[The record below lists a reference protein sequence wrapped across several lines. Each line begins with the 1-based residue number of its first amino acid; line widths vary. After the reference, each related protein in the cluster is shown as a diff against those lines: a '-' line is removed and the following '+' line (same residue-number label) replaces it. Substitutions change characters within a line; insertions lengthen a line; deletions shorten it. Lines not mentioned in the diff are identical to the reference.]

1 MDHKL
6 LLQLLQNKTEEIQ
19 NLLNHFKNNPD
30 DLNKGLNLLAD
41 RIESLSKEF
50 EFMKDGFSKVNSS
63 TPKEVKVELPSAES
77 SESKVIQHEEK
88 KEAVNELINVTVEVK
103 AEPETTPEIST
114 EQKVETVVTVSE
126 NSKEEKTETDE
137 ILNDQLQKK
146 STEVIGEKLINDKLS
161 DIQTAIGINDR
172 FLFIRE
178 LFENNTEAYNSSIKF
193 INETSNFS
201 VLEEHFKNN
210 TNWDF
215 ENPTVIQFMELTK
228 RKF

>member
-19 NLLNHFKNNPD
+19 NLLGHFKNNPN

-63 TPKEVKVELPSAES
+63 VPKEENLDLSNAES
-77 SESKVIQHEEK
+77 SEAKVIHHEEK
-88 KEAVNELINVTVEVK
+88 KEPITEVTK
-103 AEPETTPEIST
+103 
-114 EQKVETVVTVSE
+114 ETVKIKTETVSE
-126 NSKEEKTETDE
+126 NSTEEKVESIVISSEKPKEEKTDTDE

-146 STEVIGEKLINDKLS
+146 STEVIGEKLINNKLS

-178 LFENNTEAYNSSIKF
+178 LFENNLEAYNSSIKF
-193 INETSNFS
+193 INETGNIS
-201 VLEEHFKNN
+201 VIEEHFKNN

>member
-6 LLQLLQNKTEEIQ
+6 LLQLLHNKTKEIQ
-19 NLLNHFKNNPD
+19 NLLDHFKNNPD
-30 DLNKGLNLLAD
+30 DLNKGLNLLSD

-63 TPKEVKVELPSAES
+63 IPKEEKVELPSTES
-77 SESKVIQHEEK
+77 NVSEMIHHEVKQEKITEVI
-88 KEAVNELINVTVEVK
+88 KETVEIK
-103 AEPETTPEIST
+103 AEALITA
-114 EQKVETVVTVSE
+114 SE
-126 NSKEEKTETDE
+126 NSANEKIDTEE
-137 ILNDQLQKK
+137 ILNDQLQNR
-146 STEVIGEKLINDKLS
+146 STKVIGEKLINNKLS

-193 INETSNFS
+193 INETSNIS
-201 VLEEHFKNN
+201 VIEEHFKHN

>member
-19 NLLNHFKNNPD
+19 NLLDHFKNNPD
-30 DLNKGLNLLAD
+30 DLNKGLNLLSD

-63 TPKEVKVELPSAES
+63 IPKEEKVELPSTES
-77 SESKVIQHEEK
+77 NVSEMIHHEVKQEKITEVI
-88 KEAVNELINVTVEVK
+88 KETVEIK
-103 AEPETTPEIST
+103 A
-114 EQKVETVVTVSE
+114 ETVVTASE
-126 NSKEEKTETDE
+126 NSANEKIDTEE

-146 STEVIGEKLINDKLS
+146 STDVIGEKLIKNKLS

-178 LFENNTEAYNSSIKF
+178 LFENNAEAYNSSIKF

-201 VLEEHFKNN
+201 VIEEHFKSN

>member
-30 DLNKGLNLLAD
+30 DLSKGLNLLSD

-50 EFMKDGFSKVNSS
+50 EFMKDSFSKVNASI
-63 TPKEVKVELPSAES
+63 PKEEKVELPSTQS
-77 SESKVIQHEEK
+77 NVSEMIHHEVKQEKITEVI
-88 KEAVNELINVTVEVK
+88 KETVEIK
-103 AEPETTPEIST
+103 A
-114 EQKVETVVTVSE
+114 ETVVTASE
-126 NSKEEKTETDE
+126 NSANEKVDTEE
-137 ILNDQLQKK
+137 ILNDQLQNR
-146 STEVIGEKLINDKLS
+146 STKVIGEKLINNKLS

-193 INETSNFS
+193 INETSNIC
-201 VLEEHFKNN
+201 VIEEHFKNN

>member
-30 DLNKGLNLLAD
+30 DLSKGLNLLSD

-50 EFMKDGFSKVNSS
+50 EFMKDGFSKVNASI
-63 TPKEVKVELPSAES
+63 PKEEKVELPSTES
-77 SESKVIQHEEK
+77 NVSEMIHHEVKQEKITEVI
-88 KEAVNELINVTVEVK
+88 KETVEIK
-103 AEPETTPEIST
+103 A
-114 EQKVETVVTVSE
+114 ETVVTASE
-126 NSKEEKTETDE
+126 NSENEKVDTEE
-137 ILNDQLQKK
+137 ILNDQLQNR
-146 STEVIGEKLINDKLS
+146 STKVIGEKLINNKLS

-193 INETSNFS
+193 INETSNIS
-201 VLEEHFKNN
+201 VIEEHFKHN

>member
-19 NLLNHFKNNPD
+19 KLLGHFKNNPD

-50 EFMKDGFSKVNSS
+50 EFMKDGFSKVNSFV
-63 TPKEVKVELPSAES
+63 PKEEKVVLPNTES
-77 SESKVIQHEEK
+77 SEAKVIHVEEK
-88 KEAVNELINVTVEVK
+88 KEPITEVIKESVEIK
-103 AEPETTPEIST
+103 TETE
-114 EQKVETVVTVSE
+114 TVSE
-126 NSKEEKTETDE
+126 NSTEEKLESIVISSEKTKEEKTDTDE

-146 STEVIGEKLINDKLS
+146 STEVIGEKLINNKLS

-193 INETSNFS
+193 INETNNFS

-210 TNWDF
+210 TTWDF

>member
-6 LLQLLQNKTEEIQ
+6 LIQLLHNKTEEIQ
-19 NLLNHFKNNPD
+19 NLLDHFKNNPD
-30 DLNKGLNLLAD
+30 DLNKGLNLLSD

-63 TPKEVKVELPSAES
+63 IPKEEKVELPSTENNI
-77 SESKVIQHEEK
+77 SEMIHHEVKQEKITEVIKETVEIK
-88 KEAVNELINVTVEVK
+88 AEAVVT
-103 AEPETTPEIST
+103 A
-114 EQKVETVVTVSE
+114 SE
-126 NSKEEKTETDE
+126 NPANEKIDTEE
-137 ILNDQLQKK
+137 ILNDQLQNR
-146 STEVIGEKLINDKLS
+146 STKVIGEKLINNKLS

-178 LFENNTEAYNSSIKF
+178 LFENNAEAYNSSIKF
-193 INETSNFS
+193 INETSNIS
-201 VLEEHFKNN
+201 VIEEHFKHN

>member
-30 DLNKGLNLLAD
+30 DLSKGLNLLSD

-50 EFMKDGFSKVNSS
+50 EFMKDSFSKVNASI
-63 TPKEVKVELPSAES
+63 PKEEKVELPSTES
-77 SESKVIQHEEK
+77 NVSEMIHHEVKQEKITEVI
-88 KEAVNELINVTVEVK
+88 KETVEIK
-103 AEPETTPEIST
+103 A
-114 EQKVETVVTVSE
+114 ETVVTASE
-126 NSKEEKTETDE
+126 NSANEKVDTEE

-146 STEVIGEKLINDKLS
+146 SNKVIGEKLINNKLS

-193 INETSNFS
+193 INETSNIS
-201 VLEEHFKNN
+201 VIEEHFKHN

>member
-1 MDHKL
+1 MDDKL

-19 NLLNHFKNNPD
+19 NLLDHFKNNPD
-30 DLNKGLNLLAD
+30 DLNKGLNLLSD

-50 EFMKDGFSKVNSS
+50 EFMKDGFSKINSS
-63 TPKEVKVELPSAES
+63 IPKEEKVELPSTES
-77 SESKVIQHEEK
+77 SVFEVIHHEEK
-88 KEAVNELINVTVEVK
+88 KEPVNEVINETVEVK
-103 AEPETTPEIST
+103 TETETTTENST
-114 EQKVETVVTVSE
+114 EEKAETAVTVSE
-126 NSKEEKTETDE
+126 SSKEEKPDTDE

-146 STEVIGEKLINDKLS
+146 STEVIGEKLINNKLS

-193 INETSNFS
+193 INETNNIS
-201 VLEEHFKNN
+201 VIEDHFKSN

>member
-6 LLQLLQNKTEEIQ
+6 LIQLLQNKTEEIQ
-19 NLLNHFKNNPD
+19 NLLDHFKNNPG
-30 DLNKGLNLLAD
+30 DLNKGLNLLSD

-63 TPKEVKVELPSAES
+63 TPKEEKVELPS
-77 SESKVIQHEEK
+77 SESNVSEMIHHEVK
-88 KEAVNELINVTVEVK
+88 KEKITEVIKETVEIQ
-103 AEPETTPEIST
+103 AETIVAASKNSVDEKIDT
-114 EQKVETVVTVSE
+114 E
-126 NSKEEKTETDE
+126 E

-146 STEVIGEKLINDKLS
+146 STDVIGEKLIKNKLS

-178 LFENNTEAYNSSIKF
+178 LFENNAEAYNSSIKF

-201 VLEEHFKNN
+201 VIEEHFKSN

>member
-6 LLQLLQNKTEEIQ
+6 LLQLLHNKTEEIQ

-30 DLNKGLNLLAD
+30 DLSKGLNLLSD

-50 EFMKDGFSKVNSS
+50 EFMKDGFSKVNASI
-63 TPKEVKVELPSAES
+63 PKEEKVELPSTES
-77 SESKVIQHEEK
+77 NVSEMIHHEVKQEKITEVI
-88 KEAVNELINVTVEVK
+88 KETVEIK
-103 AEPETTPEIST
+103 AEN
-114 EQKVETVVTVSE
+114 VVTASE
-126 NSKEEKTETDE
+126 NSANEKVDTEE

-146 STEVIGEKLINDKLS
+146 PNKVIGEKLINNKLS

-193 INETSNFS
+193 INETSNIS
-201 VLEEHFKNN
+201 VIEEHFKNN

>member
-19 NLLNHFKNNPD
+19 NLLGHFKNNPD

-63 TPKEVKVELPSAES
+63 VPKEEKVELLNTES
-77 SESKVIQHEEK
+77 REDKVIHAEEK
-88 KEAVNELINVTVEVK
+88 KGPIAEVSKESEEIKTETEA
-103 AEPETTPEIST
+103 
-114 EQKVETVVTVSE
+114 VSE
-126 NSKEEKTETDE
+126 NSTEEKVEPLVTTSTKEEKTDTEE

-146 STEVIGEKLINDKLS
+146 STEVIGEKLINNKLS

-178 LFENNTEAYNSSIKF
+178 LFENNMEAYNSSIKF
-193 INETSNFS
+193 INETNNFS